1 MMNPHEP
8 REPDQSDVLVALSAI
23 DEETTRRLHDRLVRD
38 AQTAGLL
45 DVAYRT
51 IDSPVGPLLLAA
63 TAKGLVRVA
72 YERENHEKVLEH
84 LARDL
89 SPRILHA
96 PARLDAAAKEIDEYF
111 AGLRR
116 GFDVPLDF
124 SLSRGFRRLV
134 LARLRAI
141 GYGQTASYAAIAVA
155 AGNPKAVR
163 AVGTACATNPIPVVV
178 PCHRVVRSD
187 GSIGQYVGGVD
198 AKKTLLTLEAPGRQA
213 D

>member
-1 MMNPHEP
+1 MPTHEP
-8 REPDQSDVLVALSAI
+8 REPERSDLFVALPAI
-23 DEETTRRLHDRLVRD
+23 DEKTARRLHARLVRE

-51 IDSPVGPLLLAA
+51 IDSPVGLLLLAA

-72 YERENHEKVLEH
+72 YGCEDRERVLESR
-84 LARDL
+84 AGEL

-96 PARLDAAAKEIDEYF
+96 PARLDVAGKEIDEYF
-111 AGLRR
+111 AGLRQ
-116 GFDVPLDF
+116 GFDLPVDF
-124 SLSRGFRRLV
+124 SLARGFRRLV
-134 LARLRAI
+134 LTRLRAI
-141 GYGQTASYAAIAVA
+141 GYGQTASYAAIALA

-198 AKKTLLTLEAPGRQA
+198 VQ
-213 D
+213 

>member
-1 MMNPHEP
+1 VTTHEP
-8 REPDQSDVLVALSAI
+8 RQPERSDLFVALPAI
-23 DEETTRRLHDRLVRD
+23 DEKTARRLHDRLVRE

-72 YERENHEKVLEH
+72 YGCEDHEKVLER
-84 LARDL
+84 LAREL

-96 PARLDAAAKEIDEYF
+96 PARLDVAAKEIDEYF
-111 AGLRR
+111 AGLRQ
-116 GFDVPLDF
+116 GFDLPVDF
-124 SLSRGFRRLV
+124 SLARGFRRLV
-134 LARLRAI
+134 LTRLRAI
-141 GYGQTASYAAIAVA
+141 GYGQTASYAAIALA

-198 AKKTLLTLEAPGRQA
+198 AKKTLLTLEGRPA
-213 D
+213 N

>member
-1 MMNPHEP
+1 MTTHEP
-8 REPDQSDVLVALSAI
+8 WESERSDLFVVLPAI
-23 DEETTRRLHDRLVRD
+23 DEETRRRLHDRLVRE

-72 YERENHEKVLEH
+72 YGCENHEKVLER

-96 PARLDAAAKEIDEYF
+96 PERLDGAAREIDEYF
-111 AGLRR
+111 AGLRHR
-116 GFDVPLDF
+116 FDLPVDL
-124 SLSRGFRRLV
+124 SLAGGFRRLV
-134 LARLRAI
+134 LTRLRAI
-141 GYGQTASYAAIAVA
+141 DYGQMATYRAIAVA
-155 AGNPKAVR
+155 VGNPKAVR
-163 AVGTACATNPIPVVV
+163 AVGTACATNPLPIVV

-187 GSIGQYVGGVD
+187 GSIGQYVGGAD
-198 AKKTLLTLEAPGRQA
+198 AKQTLLTLEGAA
-213 D
+213 

>member
-1 MMNPHEP
+1 MTTHEQ
-8 REPDQSDVLVALSAI
+8 REPERSDFFVALPAI
-23 DEETTRRLHDRLVRD
+23 DEETTRRLHDRFVRE
-38 AQTAGLL
+38 AETAGLL

-72 YERENHEKVLEH
+72 YGREGHEKVLAR
-84 LARDL
+84 LAREL
-89 SPRILHA
+89 SPRVLHA

-111 AGLRR
+111 AGLRQ
-116 GFDVPLDF
+116 GFDLPLDWT
-124 SLSRGFRRLV
+124 LARGFRRVV
-134 LARLRAI
+134 LTRLRAI
-141 GYGQTASYAAIAVA
+141 GYGRTASYAAIAMAV
-155 AGNPKAVR
+155 GNPKAMR

-198 AKKTLLTLEAPGRQA
+198 AKRTLLTLEGRPA

>member
-1 MMNPHEP
+1 MMTPHEP
-8 REPDQSDVLVALSAI
+8 SESERSDLFAPLPAI
-23 DEETTRRLHDRLVRD
+23 DGETMRRLHDRLARD

-63 TAKGLVRVA
+63 TATGLVRVA
-72 YERENHEKVLEH
+72 YGCEDHDKVLER

-96 PARLDAAAKEIDEYF
+96 PARLDVAAKEIDEYF

-116 GFDVPLDF
+116 GFDLPVDF
-124 SLSRGFRRLV
+124 SLARGFRRLV
-134 LARLRAI
+134 LAHLRAI
-141 GYGQTASYAAIAVA
+141 GYGHTASYAAIAIA
-155 AGNPKAVR
+155 AGHPKAVR

-198 AKKTLLTLEAPGRQA
+198 AKRALLSLEAA
-213 D
+213 A

>member
-1 MMNPHEP
+1 MTTHEP
-8 REPDQSDVLVALSAI
+8 RAPGRSDLFVTLPAI
-23 DEETTRRLHDRLVRD
+23 DEGTTRRLHDRLVHE

-72 YERENHEKVLEH
+72 YGCEDHEQVLER

-111 AGLRR
+111 AGLRHR
-116 GFDVPLDF
+116 FDLPVDL
-124 SLSRGFRRLV
+124 SLTGGFRR
-134 LARLRAI
+134 
-141 GYGQTASYAAIAVA
+141 
-155 AGNPKAVR
+155 
-163 AVGTACATNPIPVVV
+163 
-178 PCHRVVRSD
+178 
-187 GSIGQYVGGVD
+187 
-198 AKKTLLTLEAPGRQA
+198 
-213 D
+213 

>member
-1 MMNPHEP
+1 MMTTPEP
-8 REPDQSDVLVALSAI
+8 RDPEESDLFVALSAI
-23 DEETTRRLHDRLVRD
+23 DEETTRRLHGRLVRE
-38 AQTAGLL
+38 AETAGLL

-51 IDSPVGPLLLAA
+51 IDSPVGPLLIAA

-72 YERENHEKVLEH
+72 YGCEDHAKVLER

-96 PARLDAAAKEIDEYF
+96 PARLDTAAKEIDEYF
-111 AGLRR
+111 AGRR
-116 GFDVPLDF
+116 QGFDLAVDL
-124 SLSRGFRRLV
+124 SLARGFRRLV
-134 LARLRAI
+134 LTRLRAI
-141 GYGQTASYAAIAVA
+141 GYGRTASYAAIAGA

-163 AVGTACATNPIPVVV
+163 AVGTACATNPIPIVV

-198 AKKTLLTLEAPGRQA
+198 AKKTLLTLEAA
-213 D
+213 A

>member
-1 MMNPHEP
+1 MTDLFSAL
-8 REPDQSDVLVALSAI
+8 PDI
-23 DEETTRRLHDRLVRD
+23 DEETKRRLHDRLVRE

-63 TAKGLVRVA
+63 TAKGLVRIA
-72 YERENHEKVLEH
+72 YEREDHEKVLER

-89 SPRILHA
+89 SPRILRA

-111 AGLRR
+111 AGLRQ
-116 GFDVPLDF
+116 GFDVPVDF
-124 SLSRGFRRLV
+124 SLAHGFRRLV
-134 LARLRAI
+134 LARLRTI
-141 GYGQTASYAAIAVA
+141 DYGQTASYAAIAIA

-163 AVGTACATNPIPVVV
+163 AVGTACATNPIPIVV

-198 AKKTLLTLEAPGRQA
+198 AKTILLSLEAA
-213 D
+213 A

>member
-1 MMNPHEP
+1 MTTPHDP
-8 REPDQSDVLVALSAI
+8 REPDRTELFAALPAI
-23 DEETTRRLHDRLVRD
+23 DEATTLRLHERLVRE

-45 DVAYRT
+45 DVAYRI

-63 TAKGLVRVA
+63 TPTGLVRVA
-72 YERENHEKVLEH
+72 YGREDHDKVLER

-96 PARLDAAAKEIDEYF
+96 PGRLDAAAKEIDEYF

-116 GFDVPLDF
+116 AFDLPVDF
-124 SLSRGFRRLV
+124 RLAHGFRRLV
-134 LARLRAI
+134 LTRLRAI
-141 GYGQTASYAAIAVA
+141 GYGQTASYAAVAVA

-163 AVGTACATNPIPVVV
+163 AVGTACATNPLPLVV

-187 GSIGQYVGGVD
+187 GAMGEYVGGVD
-198 AKKTLLTLEAPGRQA
+198 TKRALLALEGAA
-213 D
+213 